1 MAMAGSERRLSN
13 LDIFPP
19 GELPLKKGIQG
30 RAAGRNRPLAL
41 DHQFELGASGWFL
54 AAGKIRATNASLM
67 VRCRLIHGVSVG
79 ETKALIQLQFGLP
92 VGLLVLQL

>member
-41 DHQFELGASGWFL
+41 DHQFELGASGTL
-54 AAGKIRATNASLM
+54 VQHKMSLKEDFDSNT
-67 VRCRLIHGVSVG
+67 R
-79 ETKALIQLQFGLP
+79 
-92 VGLLVLQL
+92 